1 MLKTALIRGG
11 VRVACL
17 AVAGLL
23 VAACGGVSRLP
34 VADAVTPPGDPQDWP
49 GVKSPRPADPAL
61 EARIQT
67 ILATMSLR
75 DKVAQMTQAEIKSAT
90 PKDVRRYRLGSVLN
104 GGGSWPGRKRHA
116 AVGDWLELAQRY
128 HDASLASGAEVPI
141 PVIWGTDAVHG
152 HNNVFGGTLFPHNI
166 GLGAAGDPEL
176 VGEMARAVG
185 KAVRATGVGWV
196 FAPTVAVAQDG
207 RWGRTYESFS
217 ADPAVVGSYARAYVE
232 GLQGS
237 LTGDDDVVAT
247 AKHFIGDGAT
257 FRGVDQGI
265 ARVPLHEL
273 MDVHARGYYAA
284 LEAGVQT
291 VMVSYSSWTDADTG
305 IAWGKMHGNRWL
317 LTDVLKGRLGFDGL
331 VVSDWNA
338 IEQVPGCAIDSCAA
352 AINAG
357 VDMVMVPHD
366 WKDFIRKTVRQV
378 ERGEI
383 PLSRID
389 DAVTRILRVK
399 LRAGLFD
406 RSPRDSAHAG
416 DGAALL
422 AKDLA
427 RRAVRESLVLLK
439 NDGGVLPLRRGA
451 RLLVVGKGADSLPMQ
466 TGGWSLTWQGT
477 ETDNADFPGGET
489 LLAALRSMAGDVELV
504 HSPDGAGADPA
515 AFDAVIAV
523 IGEAPYAETRGD
535 VRYPATLSHSRR
547 YPEDLE
553 VLRAVAGRGA
563 PVITV
568 FLTGRPQYASDLINL
583 SDAFVVAWLPGTEAA
598 GITDVLYRDADGGIR
613 FDFRGRLPF
622 AWPAGPCQTGIARA
636 QADGGPL
643 FPLGFGLG
651 YGDAG
656 ASTGLVD
663 TSDAATCDAPGTRG

>member
-1 MLKTALIRGG
+1 
-11 VRVACL
+11 
-17 AVAGLL
+17 
-23 VAACGGVSRLP
+23 
-34 VADAVTPPGDPQDWP
+34 
-49 GVKSPRPADPAL
+49 
-61 EARIQT
+61 
-67 ILATMSLR
+67 
-75 DKVAQMTQAEIKSAT
+75 MTQAEIKSAT
-90 PKDVRRYRLGSVLN
+90 PQDVRRYRLGSVLN

-152 HNNVFGGTLFPHNI
+152 HNNVFGATLFPHNI
-166 GLGAAGDPEL
+166 GLGAARNPEL
-176 VGEMARAVG
+176 VGEMAQAVG

-247 AKHFIGDGAT
+247 AKHFLGDGAT

-265 ARVPLHEL
+265 ARVPLDEL
-273 MDVHARGYYAA
+273 VATHARGYYAA
-284 LEAGVQT
+284 LEAGAQT
-291 VMVSYSSWTDADTG
+291 VMVSYSSWTDAAT
-305 IAWGKMHGNRWL
+305 AAAYGKMHGNRWL
-317 LTDVLKGRLGFDGL
+317 LTDVLKGQLGFDGF

-338 IEQVPGCAIDSCAA
+338 IDQVPGCTIDSCAA

-357 VDMVMVPHD
+357 VDMVMVPDD

-378 ERGEI
+378 ERGDI
-383 PLSRID
+383 PQSRID

-406 RSPRDSAHAG
+406 RAPRDSAYAG
-416 DGAALL
+416 DVAALL

-439 NDGGVLPLRRGA
+439 NDGGVLPLRRGG

-477 ETDNADFPGGET
+477 ETKNADFPGGIT
-489 LLAALRSMAGDVELV
+489 VLHALREAAANGEVVYSRTGEGIDV
-504 HSPDGAGADPA
+504 AR
-515 AFDAVIAV
+515 FDAVLAV
-523 IGEAPYAETRGD
+523 VGETPYAEMQGD
-535 VRYPATLSHSRR
+535 VTHPATLSHSRR
-547 YPEDLE
+547 YPEDPA
-553 VLRAVAGRGA
+553 VLRAVAGKGP

-598 GITDVLYRDADGGIR
+598 GITDVLYRGADGGIR

-622 AWPAGPCQTGIARA
+622 AWPAGPCQTGIAQA
-636 QADGGPL
+636 QADGEPL
-643 FPLGFGLG
+643 FPIGFGLG

-656 ASTGLVD
+656 ASRRLVE
-663 TSDAATCDAPGTRG
+663 TPEAGTCDAPGAQG